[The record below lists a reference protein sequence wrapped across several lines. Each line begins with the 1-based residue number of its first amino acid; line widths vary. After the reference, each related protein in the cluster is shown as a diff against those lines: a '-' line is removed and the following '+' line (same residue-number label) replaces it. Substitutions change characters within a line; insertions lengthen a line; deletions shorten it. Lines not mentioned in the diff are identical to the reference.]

1 MYYRF
6 LRKKINLNTSL
17 NTRESKWHAELNC
30 TYGTDFWNK
39 TYNLTSAI
47 KNENKIK
54 WLQFQ
59 INRNSLFTNYRVN
72 KFKPNISPNC
82 TFCSIGEGVTQTHP
96 ELVSHLFFDCDFVI
110 KLWIEVKNWLRTIN
124 IDIPLDRKV
133 LLFGCHD
140 QLSNSVPNYILLCVK
155 YFIWKSKFQSQEL
168 YLSAFQKYLKFKLD
182 DLKNAYLYEQK
193 EEMFDPFLIVYDC
206 VSRLL

>member
-1 MYYRF
+1 
-6 LRKKINLNTSL
+6 
-17 NTRESKWHAELNC
+17 
-30 TYGTDFWNK
+30 
-39 TYNLTSAI
+39 
-47 KNENKIK
+47 
-54 WLQFQ
+54 
-59 INRNSLFTNYRVN
+59 
-72 KFKPNISPNC
+72 
-82 TFCSIGEGVTQTHP
+82 VTQTHP
-96 ELVSHLFFDCDFVI
+96 ELVSHLFFDCDFVL

-193 EEMFDPFLIVYDC
+193 EENFDPFLIVYDC